1 MYNYGYRK
9 LSRKTGN
16 GLLLSL
22 PLAWSRQFKIDPKS
36 KVLVLSNS
44 KGEMVIK
51 PVKKES

>member
-9 LSRKTGN
+9 LSRKTGD

-22 PLAWSRQFKIDPKS
+22 PLAWSKQFKIEPQS
-36 KVLVLSNS
+36 RVLVLSNR

-51 PVKKES
+51 PIKDGG